1 MRPTSRRDPEGTAG
15 QGFTL
20 IELTIV
26 LALLGIMLVIGMPAL
41 LNMIHRS
48 KVEGAVKQAAMEA
61 RGARLQAVKQS
72 NTTFVEADLSGNR
85 VVVWRDAGAEGW
97 TPGTDE
103 LVRELALPEGM
114 SFAGPADDPAPTEGL
129 PAENYLTFKSTGEA
143 DVAGG
148 IRFSDGRGNY
158 LELRVDPPATA
169 KVTLLKW
176 DATAAP
182 PAWKAQGEGGKR
194 WTWN

>member
-1 MRPTSRRDPEGTAG
+1 MTPER
-15 QGFTL
+15 GFTL
-20 IELTIV
+20 IELIIV
-26 LALLGIMLVIGMPAL
+26 LALLGFMLVMGLPAL

-48 KVEGAVKQAAMEA
+48 NVEGVVKQAAMEA

-72 NTTFVEADLSGNR
+72 ITTFVQADLTGNR
-85 VVVWRDAGAEGW
+85 VVVWRDAGAAGW

-103 LVRELALPEGM
+103 LLQELALPAGM
-114 SFAGPADDPAPTEGL
+114 SFGGPATDPAPTQGL

-148 IRFSDGRGNY
+148 IRFNDGRGNY

-176 DATAAP
+176 DATASP
-182 PAWKAQGEGGKR
+182 PAWKAQGENDKR